1 MNPIVATSSDLV
13 LRAVREG
20 LLLAILVSAPPLLA
34 SLLCGFVIGIVQAAT
49 QIQDQTLAFV
59 PKLLV
64 VALTLLALGPVLG
77 TQLVRFTQ
85 ALLLAFPTLR

>member
-1 MNPIVATSSDLV
+1 MKDCCW
-13 LRAVREG
+13 R
-20 LLLAILVSAPPLLA
+20 ILVSAPPLLA
-34 SLLCGFVIGIVQAAT
+34 SLLVGFVMGVVQAAT

-59 PKLLV
+59 PKLV
-64 VALTLLALGPVLG
+64 IVALILLALGPLLG